1 MANTY
6 VIVNGELYHHG
17 TKGMKWGRRRYQ
29 NPDGS
34 LTPAGRK
41 RYGSGE
47 SSFDRWKKERAA
59 KKEAKKDAKV
69 EAKSADRGYTQ
80 RRVKGMTDDGVNK
93 AISRSQLEERYN
105 QQVRSK
111 NAKEGSYRGKA
122 LKDMNDDELAKA
134 IERTK
139 MEQEYKRLNPEKVSF
154 GKTVA
159 TKFLN
164 EALVPAA
171 IGAGKNFLE
180 KTFNKF
186 VDKAVGVEVD
196 ELAKLKR
203 EFDIEDYK
211 KKIHDLKN
219 PKEDINETINRLK
232 KEKEL
237 KDLNDEEL
245 QNLKDAAER
254 AKLRT
259 TISKGVDP
267 EAPVTNDDILTNQAG
282 GDNKKAE
289 NDAGGAN
296 ATNKGPNSTDSG
308 SASNNGTASKGK
320 TIITNLLGPGQDGA
334 KRLPDIEGSFTDKT
348 GNNSSKSSISKGDAS
363 RIKSMRKTG
372 KTYAEIAAELGVSE
386 SAIKDL
392 LNS

>member
-34 LTPAGRK
+34 LTPAGRM

-59 KKEAKKDAKV
+59 KKEAKKEEKV
-69 EAKSADRGYTQ
+69 EAKSSDRGYTQ

-219 PKEDINETINRLK
+219 PKEDINETITRLQNEQK
-232 KEKEL
+232 L
-237 KDLNDEEL
+237 KDLNDEEY
-245 QNLKDAAER
+245 QNLKKEAEKSKWR
-254 AKLRT
+254 RT
-259 TISKGVDP
+259 IRDGVDP
-267 EAPVTNDDILTNQAG
+267 EDPVTKGDATNVNNSTK
-282 GDNKKAE
+282 NKTAVPDSE
-289 NDAGGAN
+289 NDASPAPTRLLALPPPRDIVGTVN
-296 ATNKGPNSTDSG
+296 AASDKSPTDNPATTAKGKSLISKLFGKGPSPATLKSQY
-308 SASNNGTASKGK
+308 NNGK
-320 TIITNLLGPGQDGA
+320 TVADLAKEFDLSETKIRELLQD
-334 KRLPDIEGSFTDKT
+334 
-348 GNNSSKSSISKGDAS
+348 
-363 RIKSMRKTG
+363 
-372 KTYAEIAAELGVSE
+372 
-386 SAIKDL
+386 
-392 LNS
+392 